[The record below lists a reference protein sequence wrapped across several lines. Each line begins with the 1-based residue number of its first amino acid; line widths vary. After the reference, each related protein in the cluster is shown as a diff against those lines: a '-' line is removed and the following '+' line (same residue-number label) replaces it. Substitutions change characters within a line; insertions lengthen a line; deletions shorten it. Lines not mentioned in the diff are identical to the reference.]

1 MSHVLISAV
10 LFFFLAIFLPH
21 RADSPILLGSGPLGL
36 ESVRHREE
44 TVAHQHRD
52 QSHDL
57 RPLFDSSEAQH
68 RRTQGEK
75 RQRFSQ
81 QMRNVCELIDG
92 VVCFLLE
99 TELIKG
105 LYCRANVSLSSSQD
119 TIRGRGTHK

>member
-10 LFFFLAIFLPH
+10 LFFFLAVFLPH
-21 RADSPILLGSGPLGL
+21 PGPSPILLGSGPLGL

-81 QMRNVCELIDG
+81 RMRNACELIDG
-92 VVCFLLE
+92 VVCFPPE
-99 TELIKG
+99 
-105 LYCRANVSLSSSQD
+105 CWRQN
-119 TIRGRGTHK
+119 